1 MGTGILVLAH
11 PPGAGKGHNT
21 TIGLK
26 AWMRNVPTGA
36 DGSGFLVWTALRK
49 EQINDQQGLE
59 LIPLSGRNSGNCR
72 KLPEVSALAQKGY
85 SVKDALC
92 VRRCPYVD
100 RCPYLKQFAQEGDF
114 FASTPLLKATGWWE
128 RAGVVVLDE
137 FDPTSLINHVQLS
150 AADLA
155 AMARSHVGAPAIPT
169 MLRWLAQT
177 LATTTDRTIGGVL
190 FYEELARQ
198 AAIEHAALADTLH
211 AALRELP
218 SDDELNTLADL
229 PHGATLPEYQ
239 ALPPAYTAILLHQI
253 AKELR
258 IQLRG
263 QRYTSRIEARNGRL
277 ELYLR
282 VEHLITQLARADQ
295 PKIILD
301 ATANAALLQAIFPE
315 TPVQVEQPTIR
326 GAARV
331 VQVVGRDWA
340 KSTLRGALG
349 PRARRRRD
357 AWFEDVASHI
367 RPDRPTLIV
376 CTLEWEHELAK
387 ALKARGHADVVVAH
401 YGALR
406 GSNAYKGYD
415 VILAQVYHPNL
426 DAIIREGRAL
436 FADDRIPLDERIV
449 TVERTL
455 TDATGASW
463 AVQVP
468 TFADSRLAAL
478 LESRREHEMAQAA
491 LRGRPLDHPDTQ
503 ITLLFGMPL
512 PGLAPTIISEAPFA
526 PTSNAG
532 RQAAAQAALLAA
544 TQQLLD
550 GGQRLVSVQDLA
562 THAAVSVVT
571 VRAHWQ
577 AIAARLHLRSFTQ
590 RRLVLLP
597 SGGKRSYARAVLM
610 RRGRAIPH
618 VTPKRRPPPA
628 STPQGT
634 DQAHNHDP
642 ITRVIRRSP
651 LLPRMSGQVPQVV
664 ATNDRRGRWRPR
676 GRIPERAVPALEQM

>member
-1 MGTGILVLAH
+1 M
-11 PPGAGKGHNT
+11 
-21 TIGLK
+21 
-26 AWMRNVPTGA
+26 
-36 DGSGFLVWTALRK
+36 
-49 EQINDQQGLE
+49 
-59 LIPLSGRNSGNCR
+59 
-72 KLPEVSALAQKGY
+72 
-85 SVKDALC
+85 
-92 VRRCPYVD
+92 
-100 RCPYLKQFAQEGDF
+100 
-114 FASTPLLKATGWWE
+114 
-128 RAGVVVLDE
+128 VVLDE

-155 AMARSHVGAPAIPT
+155 AMARSHVGAPAIQT

-211 AALRELP
+211 TALRELP

-229 PHGATLPEYQ
+229 PHGATLPDYQ
-239 ALPPAYTAILLHQI
+239 ALPPAYTAVLLHQI

-282 VEHLITQLARADQ
+282 VEHLITQLARPDQ

-301 ATANAALLQAIFPE
+301 ATANAALLQTIFPE

-357 AWFEDVASHI
+357 ASFEDVASHI
-367 RPDRPTLIV
+367 RPDRPTLVV

-436 FADDRIPLDERIV
+436 FADDPMPLDEG
-449 TVERTL
+449 L
-455 TDATGASW
+455 TTAARQLRDATGACW

-468 TFADSRLAAL
+468 TFCDARLAAL
-478 LESRREHEMAQAA
+478 LEQRREAEMVQCA
-491 LRGRPLDHPDTQ
+491 LRGRPK
-503 ITLLFGMPL
+503 
-512 PGLAPTIISEAPFA
+512 A
-526 PTSNAG
+526 
-532 RQAAAQAALLAA
+532 
-544 TQQLLD
+544 
-550 GGQRLVSVQDLA
+550 
-562 THAAVSVVT
+562 
-571 VRAHWQ
+571 
-577 AIAARLHLRSFTQ
+577 
-590 RRLVLLP
+590 
-597 SGGKRSYARAVLM
+597 K
-610 RRGRAIPH
+610 
-618 VTPKRRPPPA
+618 
-628 STPQGT
+628 
-634 DQAHNHDP
+634 
-642 ITRVIRRSP
+642 
-651 LLPRMSGQVPQVV
+651 
-664 ATNDRRGRWRPR
+664 
-676 GRIPERAVPALEQM
+676 